1 MRLEIPVWEALT
13 HKQQLDPLMAMS
25 SLKPDVCH
33 EKRMRL
39 ETTVRVA
46 NI

>member
-13 HKQQLDPLMAMS
+13 HKQQLDPLIAMS
-25 SLKPDVCH
+25 SLKLDVCH
-33 EKRMRL
+33 EKRVRL
-39 ETTVRVA
+39 EIKVSVA